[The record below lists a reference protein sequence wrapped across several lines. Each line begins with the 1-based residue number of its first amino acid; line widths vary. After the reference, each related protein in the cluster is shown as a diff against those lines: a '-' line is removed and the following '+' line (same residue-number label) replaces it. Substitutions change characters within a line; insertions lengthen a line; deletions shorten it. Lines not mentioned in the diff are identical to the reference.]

1 MAPPELREALGE
13 LCGGGGGGGE
23 WSYAVFWRA
32 DRRDPGLLIVEDS
45 YYEDQVGGMVGKMIN
60 HFHIIG
66 EGIIGEA
73 LVSGKCRWM
82 YADTDGTGLSQTNPI
97 ASQEIFQG
105 NTWWQHQ
112 FLEGIKTIA
121 VIPLPSFG
129 VVQFGSTRKVPESS
143 EFINKVQDLLKQ
155 LGSMSVFLNNGSYK
169 DIITYNQPAALG
181 CASSLGDIFKCY
193 NSTSSLQSKTDI
205 DKISHTQLLRPP
217 FLSSADF
224 SKGSFNAF
232 GCYGSGSSINSYMSS
247 YIGLSKGY
255 LNFGNFSY
263 QANNQSHPVNAETHA
278 QLASRTL
285 PSSIFSHNK
294 TSTYLN
300 TPGISEL
307 TNPPM
312 MGERL
317 SSGMGMQGFAS
328 VTSLNDF
335 PCLGVS
341 SSSCSAFGSCNTI
354 SSTRSQINEACLPS
368 IEKLLDFQNSSI
380 CSYSI
385 GNLSGAESLDKIPS
399 FTPEIPNTCL
409 TLSEVL
415 IPEKS
420 LLFPANESAT
430 NFASQMNETLLDV
443 ASVSAG
449 LVQTKGNGCIEVISS
464 KLTEDPTA
472 CVFNSLGRGSNENT
486 STAPTQQAADND
498 LYNDMVFELSSNALM
513 QECLDDI
520 VIPEFE
526 KGSISGGEK
535 DLFSELSFEQL
546 LEAIVGS
553 NNINKTPASGS
564 VPINVKAASGNNSEH
579 KLPTAVTV
587 GCPSLCTTQIH
598 VVNQSDKVITAPSKE
613 ASSKSHFNLQIDDSC
628 SMNTGNLKVNQPKS
642 TEEAVKVVKKRAR
655 PGESTRPRPKDR
667 QLIQD
672 RVKELRE
679 IVPNGAKCSIDALLD
694 RTIKHMLF
702 LQSVTKYAEKIK
714 QADEPKMIGD
724 ESGVVLKDNSSGSS
738 GGGATWAYE
747 VAGQT
752 MVCPIIV
759 EDLTPPGQMLIEM
772 LCEERGFFLEI
783 ADIIRGYG
791 LTILKGVMEIRESK
805 IWSRFLVEANRDI
818 TRMDI
823 FLSLVQLL
831 QQTNSIRPNE
841 QLTKVMEGGGASTFK
856 NYQQSPISIPVGLA
870 DRVQ

>member
-112 FLEGIKTIA
+112 FLEGIK
-121 VIPLPSFG
+121 
-129 VVQFGSTRKVPESS
+129 VPESS

-155 LGSMSVFLNNGSYK
+155 LG
-169 DIITYNQPAALG
+169 T
-181 CASSLGDIFKCY
+181 
-193 NSTSSLQSKTDI
+193 
-205 DKISHTQLLRPP
+205 
-217 FLSSADF
+217 
-224 SKGSFNAF
+224 
-232 GCYGSGSSINSYMSS
+232 
-247 YIGLSKGY
+247 
-255 LNFGNFSY
+255 
-263 QANNQSHPVNAETHA
+263 
-278 QLASRTL
+278 
-285 PSSIFSHNK
+285 
-294 TSTYLN
+294 
-300 TPGISEL
+300 
-307 TNPPM
+307 
-312 MGERL
+312 
-317 SSGMGMQGFAS
+317 
-328 VTSLNDF
+328 
-335 PCLGVS
+335 
-341 SSSCSAFGSCNTI
+341 
-354 SSTRSQINEACLPS
+354 
-368 IEKLLDFQNSSI
+368 
-380 CSYSI
+380 
-385 GNLSGAESLDKIPS
+385 
-399 FTPEIPNTCL
+399 
-409 TLSEVL
+409 
-415 IPEKS
+415 
-420 LLFPANESAT
+420 
-430 NFASQMNETLLDV
+430 
-443 ASVSAG
+443 G